1 MRQAGIE
8 VDKNS
13 EPSLQMRYKIHNF
26 CNTPVPN
33 LYDLLALF
41 LVWLKSTDEPV
52 DNNTQL
58 GNIPSISTLAD
69 RFTKTD
75 VNQASTTVASSA
87 QNTETSSPESTLT
100 SGDMIP
106 TQYLQQLPKN
116 WPYTSYGAAR
126 KADQTTLFPLT
137 NPNSTSQTVA
147 WLFHE
152 MMWNPRPLFTPP
164 SARGEMYQPGLQDWT
179 PAFSNGA
186 ALTAI
191 SSNSATPD
199 ISTTNFESSTSDPTA
214 TPALEG
220 TTPFSTSTTSTTLS
234 TSTTTAVLTTTVIM
248 STTTLTSSSVALPTT
263 TTTTTTTPPTSSSS
277 PPSSSSLTSQALVPQ
292 RPEYPQYPVLSKTHD
307 ARDVTTA
314 SSRKALV
321 DAMAGSKRQI
331 GNKEESIEKLWVE
344 IQGVTKETN
353 R

>member
-1 MRQAGIE
+1 MKQAGIE

-26 CNTPVPN
+26 CNTAVPN

-52 DNNTQL
+52 DNNTEL

-75 VNQASTTVASSA
+75 VNQATTTVASSA
-87 QNTETSSPESTLT
+87 RNTETSWLGSTLT
-100 SGDMIP
+100 SGDVIP

-126 KADQTTLFPLT
+126 KAGQTTSFPLT

-152 MMWNPRPLFTPP
+152 MLWNPRPLFTPP
-164 SARGEMYQPGLQDWT
+164 SARGDTYEPGLEDWT
-179 PAFSNGA
+179 PVFRNGA

-191 SSNSATPD
+191 PSTSAAPV
-199 ISTTNFESSTSDPTA
+199 ISTTNVESSTSDPTA
-214 TPALEG
+214 TAASEG
-220 TTPFSTSTTSTTLS
+220 TMTSSTSMTSATLS
-234 TSTTTAVLTTTVIM
+234 ISTKTAVLTTSVIM
-248 STTTLTSSSVALPTT
+248 STSMLISSSDALPTT
-263 TTTTTTTPPTSSSS
+263 ALPPTSSSS
-277 PPSSSSLTSQALVPQ
+277 PPPPPSSSLTSQALVPN
-292 RPEYPQYPVLSKTHD
+292 RPEYTQYPVLSKPHD

-321 DAMAGSKRQI
+321 DAMAGPRQET
-331 GNKEESIEKLWVE
+331 GDEESIEQLWGE
-344 IQGVTKETN
+344 IRRVKKEMN